1 MIPLLLLT
9 AFASDDREGARLIAE
24 IGRHAAD
31 SQWKGVDRTYKRLLE
46 DHPGSLTGGAHL
58 VAAQAARSQGDLLLA
73 LQRAQRVSADDE
85 LAGEATAIVERL
97 STTTRLVVLEASIG
111 AELGTTVSTFDPTVR
126 AAMDLARRQLAEHG
140 VFVGLLPVGSYTLGE
155 RTVELS
161 AGMDWTVVR

>member
-1 MIPLLLLT
+1 MTRPSESRHQIASAMPRDGVLLLT

-97 STTTRLVVLEASIG
+97 STTTRLVVLEA
-111 AELGTTVSTFDPTVR
+111 R
-126 AAMDLARRQLAEHG
+126 AANGAAASAPHRTGASRAAPPP
-140 VFVGLLPVGSYTLGE
+140 PV
-155 RTVELS
+155 RTR
-161 AGMDWTVVR
+161 GPR